1 MEFSKSKTTDF
12 IRKRIR
18 EMDAYVPGKQT
29 SDPGVIKL
37 NTNENPFPVT
47 DRVKKA
53 LVDEIE
59 RGEIQKYPDPV
70 SSKLRAALAKK
81 FGTDESRIMIGNG
94 SDEILSIVFRSTLDK
109 GDIVV
114 YSRPSYSLYPV
125 LAKLAG
131 ADAAEVEVNSDWTH
145 DLEGM
150 QRFASG
156 TTPMGFF
163 TPGARLTVIA
173 NPNAPTGLAETKSS
187 LLNYVIRNVG
197 LTLVDEA
204 YAEFGAESLADVAGT
219 ERYPRLM
226 VCGTFSKSHSLAG
239 QRIGWLIA
247 HPDLIREF
255 DKVRDSY
262 NVSRL
267 SQVAALA
274 ALEDEPEIKS
284 RLEEIKKN
292 RDYLIQELRGLGF
305 YCLDSSANF
314 VYAKPPANVSKN
326 QFQDNAASLFTEFM
340 EKNNILIRHFGGNP
354 RTVDYVR
361 VSVGKREHLELFL
374 EKTREWLNM
383 WKTV

>member
-1 MEFSKSKTTDF
+1 ME
-12 IRKRIR
+12 
-18 EMDAYVPGKQT
+18 AYVPGKQI
-29 SDPGVIKL
+29 SEPGIIKL
-37 NTNENPFPVT
+37 NTNENPFPIT
-47 DRVKKA
+47 DHVKKA
-53 LVDEIE
+53 LLDEIE
-59 RGEIQKYPDPV
+59 REEIQKYPDPT
-70 SSKLRAALAKK
+70 SSKLRKTLAIR
-81 FGTDESRIMIGNG
+81 FRTDESRIMIGNG
-94 SDEILSIVFRSTLDK
+94 SDEILSIIFRSTLDK

-114 YSRPSYSLYPV
+114 YPRPSYSLYPV
-125 LAKLAG
+125 LAKLTG
-131 ADAAEVEVNSDWTH
+131 ADATEVEVNSDWTQ

-173 NPNAPTGLAETKSS
+173 NPNAPTGLAESKSS
-187 LLNYVIRNVG
+187 LLNYVIRNAG
-197 LTLVDEA
+197 LTLIDEA
-204 YAEFGAESLADVAGT
+204 YAEFGAESLSDVAGT

-239 QRIGWLIA
+239 QRVGWLIA
-247 HPDLIREF
+247 HPDLIHEF

-262 NVSRL
+262 NVTRL

-274 ALEDEPEIKS
+274 ALEDEQEIKS
-284 RLEEIKKN
+284 RIEEIKNN
-292 RDYLIQELRGLGF
+292 RDFLTQELRSMGF

-326 QFQDNAASLFTEFM
+326 QFQENAAKLLTEFM
-340 EKNNILIRHFGGNP
+340 EKNNILIRYFGGNP

-361 VSVGKREHLELFL
+361 ISVGKKEHLQMFL